1 MLSLII
7 THLIIALLYLC
18 MQRLSSCQVSE
29 RNSALT
35 RLEESRLAL
44 IEMVTQYQGRAFD
57 VVREL
62 NECFGHE
69 HAERLNKNAEPNAE
83 DKRPLSDRSV
93 RKLFFNIPW
102 KWQNVV
108 EITVKLFI
116 VSAGVS
122 SMAPLY
128 HTRRHLLK
136 SSPTKAASTFVN
148 SSRTNPLDV
157 LCGRG

>member
-1 MLSLII
+1 MSLII

-35 RLEESRLAL
+35 RLEDSRLAL
-44 IEMVTQYQGRAFD
+44 IETVTQYQGRALD
-57 VVREL
+57 VVGEL
-62 NECFGHE
+62 NDCFGHE
-69 HAERLNKNAEPNAE
+69 NAERLKKDAEPNGE
-83 DKRPLSDRSV
+83 DKRPLNDRNV

-116 VSAGVS
+116 VSAGIS

-128 HTRRHLLK
+128 HMRRHLLK
-136 SSPTKAASTFVN
+136 SPSTKAASMFVN
-148 SSRTNPLDV
+148 CSRKNPLDV